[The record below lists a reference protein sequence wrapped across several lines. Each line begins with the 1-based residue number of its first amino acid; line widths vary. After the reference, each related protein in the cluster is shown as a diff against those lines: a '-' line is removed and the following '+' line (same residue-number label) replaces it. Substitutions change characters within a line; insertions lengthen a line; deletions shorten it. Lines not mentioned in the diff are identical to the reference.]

1 MASLPYPRRHW
12 LALCITLPLVC
23 VMYHAAIGWRYVS
36 RCLWFALF
44 FKHANCV
51 GMAGCHTL
59 LRKSH
64 ASRWEA
70 WLFLCVFVLC
80 VSSAPTDAD
89 IRTDRRRHPH
99 RPTQTSVPTDADI
112 RIDRR
117 RHPYRPTRM
126 AFLMLYMRSGTSIP
140 SSAMPFFSVLPT
152 FCARTRRT
160 TFSSSVSAPR
170 IE

>member
-1 MASLPYPRRHW
+1 MASCH
-12 LALCITLPLVC
+12 T
-23 VMYHAAIGWRYVS
+23 HAATGWRYVL
-36 RCLWFALF
+36 RCLWLALL

-80 VSSAPTDAD
+80 VSSASTDAD

-99 RPTQTSVPTDADI
+99 RPTQTSASTDADI

-117 RHPYRPTRM
+117 GWLFFCFTCAPAPRCRAAPCR
-126 AFLMLYMRSGTSIP
+126 
-140 SSAMPFFSVLPT
+140 SSASCLRSER
-152 FCARTRRT
+152 ARG
-160 TFSSSVSAPR
+160 APPSPLR
-170 IE
+170 CRHRG

>member
-1 MASLPYPRRHW
+1 
-12 LALCITLPLVC
+12 
-23 VMYHAAIGWRYVS
+23 MYHAAIGWRYVS
-36 RCLWFALF
+36 RCHWLALCITLPLVGVMYHAATGWRYVLRCHWLALL

-89 IRTDRRRHPH
+89 VRTDRRRHPH
-99 RPTQTSVPTDADI
+99 RPTQTSVSTDADI

-117 RHPYRPTRM
+117 GWL
-126 AFLMLYMRSGTSIP
+126 FLCFTCAPAPRCRAAP
-140 SSAMPFFSVLPT
+140 CRSSAS
-152 FCARTRRT
+152 CQRSEQGRG
-160 TFSSSVSAPR
+160 APPSPLR
-170 IE
+170 YRHRG

>member
-1 MASLPYPRRHW
+1 MASLPYPRCHW
-12 LALCITLPLVC
+12 LALCITLPLVG

-36 RCLWFALF
+36 RCHWLALL

-80 VSSAPTDAD
+80 VSSASTDAD
-89 IRTDRRRHPH
+89 IRIDRRRHPH
-99 RPTQTSVPTDADI
+99 RPTQTSAPTDADI

-117 RHPYRPTRM
+117 RWLFFCFTCAPAPRCRAAPCR
-126 AFLMLYMRSGTSIP
+126 
-140 SSAMPFFSVLPT
+140 SSAS
-152 FCARTRRT
+152 CQRSEQERG
-160 TFSSSVSAPR
+160 APPSPLR
-170 IE
+170 YRHRG

>member
-1 MASLPYPRRHW
+1 MASCH
-12 LALCITLPLVC
+12 T
-23 VMYHAAIGWRYVS
+23 HATIGWRYVS
-36 RCLWFALF
+36 RCHWLALL

-99 RPTQTSVPTDADI
+99 RPTQTSASTDADI
-112 RIDRR
+112 RTDRR
-117 RHPYRPTRM
+117 GWLFFCFTCAPAPRYRAVPCR
-126 AFLMLYMRSGTSIP
+126 
-140 SSAMPFFSVLPT
+140 SSAS
-152 FCARTRRT
+152 CQRSEQERG
-160 TFSSSVSAPR
+160 APPSPLR
-170 IE
+170 CRHRG

>member
-1 MASLPYPRRHW
+1 MPYPRCHW
-12 LALCITLPLVC
+12 LALYITLPLV
-23 VMYHAAIGWRYVS
+23 GYVS
-36 RCLWFALF
+36 RCLWLALF

-70 WLFLCVFVLC
+70 WLFYVCLCYVC
-80 VSSAPTDAD
+80 HPHRPTQTSAPTDAD
-89 IRTDRRRHPH
+89 IRTDRRRHPY
-99 RPTQTSVPTDADI
+99 RPTQTSAPTDADI

-117 RHPYRPTRM
+117 GHPYRPTRM
-126 AFLMLYMRSGTSIP
+126 AFLLLYMRSGTSMP

>member
-1 MASLPYPRRHW
+1 MASLPYPRCHW
-12 LALCITLPLVC
+12 LALCI
-23 VMYHAAIGWRYVS
+23 
-36 RCLWFALF
+36 RCLWLALCIRCHWLALCIRCHWLALL

-99 RPTQTSVPTDADI
+99 RPTQTSASTDADI
-112 RIDRR
+112 RTNRR
-117 RHPYRPTRM
+117 RWLFFCFTCAPAPRCRAAPCR
-126 AFLMLYMRSGTSIP
+126 
-140 SSAMPFFSVLPT
+140 SSAS
-152 FCARTRRT
+152 CQRSEQERG
-160 TFSSSVSAPR
+160 APPSPLR
-170 IE
+170 CRHRG

>member
-1 MASLPYPRRHW
+1 MASLPYPRCHW
-12 LALCITLPLVC
+12 LALCITLPLVG
-23 VMYHAAIGWRYVS
+23 VMYHAATGWRYVL
-36 RCLWFALF
+36 RCHWLALL

-70 WLFLCVFVLC
+70 WLFYVCLCYVC
-80 VSSAPTDAD
+80 
-89 IRTDRRRHPH
+89 HPH

-117 RHPYRPTRM
+117 RHPHRPTQ
-126 AFLMLYMRSGTSIP
+126 TSASTDADIRTDRRRWL
-140 SSAMPFFSVLPT
+140 FFCFT
-152 FCARTRRT
+152 CAP
-160 TFSSSVSAPR
+160 APR
-170 IE
+170 CRAAPCRFSASCQRSVRERGAPPSPLRYRHRG

>member
-1 MASLPYPRRHW
+1 MASLPYPRCHW
-12 LALCITLPLVC
+12 LTLCITLPPVS
-23 VMYHAAIGWRYVS
+23 VMYHAATGWRYVS
-36 RCLWFALF
+36 RCHWLAIL

-99 RPTQTSVPTDADI
+99 RPTQTSASTDADI

-117 RHPYRPTRM
+117 GWLFFYFTCAPAPRCRAVPCR
-126 AFLMLYMRSGTSIP
+126 
-140 SSAMPFFSVLPT
+140 SSASCQRSV
-152 FCARTRRT
+152 RERG
-160 TFSSSVSAPR
+160 APPSPLR
-170 IE
+170 YRHRG

>member
-1 MASLPYPRRHW
+1 MASCH
-12 LALCITLPLVC
+12 T
-23 VMYHAAIGWRYVS
+23 HAATGWRYVS
-36 RCLWFALF
+36 RCHWLALL

-99 RPTQTSVPTDADI
+99 RPTQTSAPTDADI
-112 RIDRR
+112 RTDRR
-117 RHPYRPTRM
+117 RHPHRPTQ
-126 AFLMLYMRSGTSIP
+126 TSAP
-140 SSAMPFFSVLPT
+140 TDADVRTNRCGLLFFCFTCAPAPRYRAVPCRSSASFQRSER
-152 FCARTRRT
+152 ARG
-160 TFSSSVSAPR
+160 APPSPLR
-170 IE
+170 YRHRG

>member
-1 MASLPYPRRHW
+1 MASCH
-12 LALCITLPLVC
+12 T
-23 VMYHAAIGWRYVS
+23 HAATGWRYVS
-36 RCLWFALF
+36 RCHRLALF

-89 IRTDRRRHPH
+89 IRIDRRRHPH
-99 RPTQTSVPTDADI
+99 RPTQTSVSTDADI
-112 RIDRR
+112 RTNRCGWLFFCFTCAPAPR
-117 RHPYRPTRM
+117 CRAAPCR
-126 AFLMLYMRSGTSIP
+126 
-140 SSAMPFFSVLPT
+140 SSASCQRSV
-152 FCARTRRT
+152 RERG
-160 TFSSSVSAPR
+160 APPSPLR
-170 IE
+170 CRHRG

>member
-1 MASLPYPRRHW
+1 MASLPYPRCHW
-12 LALCITLPLVC
+12 LALCITLPLVS
-23 VMYHAAIGWRYVS
+23 YVS
-36 RCLWFALF
+36 RCLWLALL

-99 RPTQTSVPTDADI
+99 RPTQTSASTDADI

-117 RHPYRPTRM
+117 GWLFFCFTCAPAPRCRAVPCR
-126 AFLMLYMRSGTSIP
+126 
-140 SSAMPFFSVLPT
+140 SSASCQRSV
-152 FCARTRRT
+152 RERG
-160 TFSSSVSAPR
+160 APPSPLR
-170 IE
+170 YRHRG

>member
-1 MASLPYPRRHW
+1 MASCH
-12 LALCITLPLVC
+12 T
-23 VMYHAAIGWRYVS
+23 HAATGWRYVS
-36 RCLWFALF
+36 RCHWLALL

-70 WLFLCVFVLC
+70 WLFYVCLYYVCHPHRPTQT
-80 VSSAPTDAD
+80 SAPTDAD

-99 RPTQTSVPTDADI
+99 RPTQTSVSTDADI
-112 RIDRR
+112 RTDRR
-117 RHPYRPTRM
+117 GHLHRPTRM
-126 AFLMLYMRSGTSIP
+126 AFLLLYMRSGTSMP

>member
-1 MASLPYPRRHW
+1 MASLPYPRCHW
-12 LALCITLPLVC
+12 LALCITLPLVG
-23 VMYHAAIGWRYVS
+23 VMYHAATGWRYVL
-36 RCLWFALF
+36 RCHWLALL

-89 IRTDRRRHPH
+89 IRTDRRRHPY
-99 RPTQTSVPTDADI
+99 RPTQTSAPTDADI
-112 RIDRR
+112 CIDRR
-117 RHPYRPTRM
+117 GWLFFCFTCAPAPRCRAAPCR
-126 AFLMLYMRSGTSIP
+126 
-140 SSAMPFFSVLPT
+140 SSASCQRSV
-152 FCARTRRT
+152 RERG
-160 TFSSSVSAPR
+160 APPSPLR
-170 IE
+170 YRHRG

>member
-1 MASLPYPRRHW
+1 MASCH
-12 LALCITLPLVC
+12 T
-23 VMYHAAIGWRYVS
+23 HAATGWRYVS
-36 RCLWFALF
+36 RCLWLALL

-70 WLFLCVFVLC
+70 WLFYVCLCYVC
-80 VSSAPTDAD
+80 HPHRPTQTSASTDAD

-99 RPTQTSVPTDADI
+99 RPTQTSVSTDADI
-112 RIDRR
+112 RTDRR
-117 RHPYRPTRM
+117 GHLHRPTQM
-126 AFLMLYMRSGTSIP
+126 AFLLLYMRSGTSMP
-140 SSAMPFFSVLPT
+140 SSAMPFFNVLPT

>member
-1 MASLPYPRRHW
+1 MASCH
-12 LALCITLPLVC
+12 T
-23 VMYHAAIGWRYVS
+23 HAATGWRYVS
-36 RCLWFALF
+36 RCHWLALF

-70 WLFLCVFVLC
+70 WLFMCVCAMC
-80 VSSAPTDAD
+80 V

-99 RPTQTSVPTDADI
+99 RPTQTSAPTDADI

-117 RHPYRPTRM
+117 GHPYRPTRM
-126 AFLMLYMRSGTSIP
+126 AFLLLYMRSGTSMP